1 MTPSNSDK
9 TAFFKM
15 LNQPDDD
22 ISLAKAALMVAKLE
36 YPDLNID
43 SYLLKIQNIAEEINN
58 RLSATA
64 NAAEI
69 LKQLNHVLFVEK
81 AYEGNTNSYYDPR
94 NSFLNDVIDR
104 KLGIPISLSILYIE
118 LGHALGL
125 PLSGIAFPGHFLVKL
140 EISDGAI
147 VLDPYFGGIS
157 LNEEDIEER
166 LREYYGAKLNKS
178 RAQGVLSSSSNKEI
192 VLRVMRN
199 LRNLYMQD
207 ENWIKALPLADI
219 MVEMDDDKPDALK
232 ARAAIYDQQECH
244 IPALADYSSYL
255 KLSPNT
261 DTPGNQFIRARVI
274 DLAKSARKVC

>member
-9 TAFFKM
+9 TAFIKM
-15 LNQPDDD
+15 LKQPDND
-22 ISLAKAALMVAKLE
+22 ISLAKAALMVAKFE
-36 YPDLNID
+36 YPELNID
-43 SYLLKIQNIAEEINN
+43 DYLLKIRNIAEEINN
-58 RLSATA
+58 RLTATA

-69 LKQLNHVLFVEK
+69 LKQLNHVLFIEK
-81 AYEGNTNSYYDPR
+81 GYEGNTNAYYDPR
-94 NSFLNDVIDR
+94 NSFLNDVIER

-125 PLSGIAFPGHFLVKL
+125 PLSGISFPGHFLVKL

-147 VLDPYFGGIS
+147 VLDPYFGGVS

-178 RAQGVLSSSSNKEI
+178 RAHGVLSSSSNKEI
-192 VLRVMRN
+192 ILRVMRN
-199 LRNLYMQD
+199 LRNLYMQE
-207 ENWIKALPLADI
+207 ENWVKALPLADI

-244 IPALADYSSYL
+244 IPALADYSAYL
-255 KLSPNT
+255 KLSP